1 MEFEVLKDLV
11 RIITRNKIKNIEVLG
26 NPGSEDTKTE
36 ELYNKIASGEFQT
49 DEQATEYFY
58 GTDEN
63 RDKSYKK
70 LRNRLIRQL
79 INTAFF
85 VDVNQPLFNER
96 SKAIYNCYRDFAS
109 AQILSLRDARQASVY
124 LMHQTL
130 EQCIKYEFIELA
142 AEITRFLR
150 LRYSRSVGDKQNHA
164 YFSKLHKE
172 YELKR
177 ATEMMAMDYY
187 DNLIDYYINKK
198 SPNSAVLELA
208 RTYYETLLPLADQVN
223 TAQFYFY
230 TYIIGIIR
238 YMADNDGA
246 AALLLSNEALTVLQ
260 ARRNTNRGSLL
271 SIVLQKLE
279 ILTLLR
285 QFDEVEMAATYQ
297 YCLQLVEPSDFNWF
311 KVHEVFFQLY
321 LYAKEYDKALEI
333 YALVIKNDRFI
344 TLQGNIRDVWRL
356 YAGYLH
362 LLATFKV
369 LQEARVMEILGEFK
383 LVRFFNDFEVF
394 DRDKEGMNIPLVL
407 LPLLFSLAEKDDL
420 EGYGRSIEAIE
431 KYRKRYLDNEMNRRS
446 ASFTKMLLAL
456 GKIRYEKGSAER
468 KIKKEMAVL
477 DSLPP
482 QDASQSLAVEIIPYE
497 DLWALLIQ

>member
-85 VDVNQPLFNER
+85 VDVHQPLFNER

-362 LLATFKV
+362 L
-369 LQEARVMEILGEFK
+369 
-383 LVRFFNDFEVF
+383 
-394 DRDKEGMNIPLVL
+394 
-407 LPLLFSLAEKDDL
+407 
-420 EGYGRSIEAIE
+420 
-431 KYRKRYLDNEMNRRS
+431 
-446 ASFTKMLLAL
+446 
-456 GKIRYEKGSAER
+456 
-468 KIKKEMAVL
+468 
-477 DSLPP
+477 
-482 QDASQSLAVEIIPYE
+482 
-497 DLWALLIQ
+497 